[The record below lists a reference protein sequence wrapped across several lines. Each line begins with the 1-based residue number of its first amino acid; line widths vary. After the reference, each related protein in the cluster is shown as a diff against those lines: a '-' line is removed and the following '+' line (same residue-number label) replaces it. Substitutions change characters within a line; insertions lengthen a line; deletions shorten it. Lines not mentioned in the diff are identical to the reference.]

1 MYKKT
6 KPLNT
11 IKKIT
16 NDATTLIYIELLYRS
31 KYNNM
36 KVEID
41 KNTDYKKKYK
51 IDYDIRTIQRVLKY
65 LEAQKI
71 IKTYRING
79 TKIIEFLEQ

>member
-6 KPLNT
+6 KPLST

-51 IDYDIRTIQRVLKY
+51 IDYDIRTIQRVIKY

-71 IKTYRING
+71 IRTYRING